1 MQLKEQYR
9 LYMLEQ
15 LKKLMAIDSIAGF
28 THEIEAYLH
37 EEIVRLGF
45 EPKHTVK
52 GGVLAD
58 LGGKGNGVCVMAH
71 ADTIGLMVK
80 YIRPNGNLVV
90 ANVGGL
96 RAQIG
101 FNRKC
106 AHSHSLWQGVYR
118 GDSKR

>member
-1 MQLKEQYR
+1 MKEQYR

-15 LKKLMAIDSIAGF
+15 LKKLKAIDSIAGF
-28 THEIEAYLH
+28 THEVEAYLH

-71 ADTIGLMVK
+71 ADLPNPYHPLPTFLMHS
-80 YIRPNGNLVV
+80 RLV
-90 ANVGGL
+90 
-96 RAQIG
+96 
-101 FNRKC
+101 
-106 AHSHSLWQGVYR
+106 LW
-118 GDSKR
+118 